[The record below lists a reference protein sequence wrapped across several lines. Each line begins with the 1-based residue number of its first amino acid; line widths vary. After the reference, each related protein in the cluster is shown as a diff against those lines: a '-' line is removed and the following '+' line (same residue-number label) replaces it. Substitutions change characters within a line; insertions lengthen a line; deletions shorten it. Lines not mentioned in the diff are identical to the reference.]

1 MSYMNNIMKDPYY
14 VIIKICDK
22 PYNCLMKY
30 NLGNNEN
37 TSSIVRRKSVH
48 LMKDSMVFTLAETG
62 GQMCTRLTRIRYF
75 SGNSEYIFG
84 F

>member
-1 MSYMNNIMKDPYY
+1 MNNIMNDPSY

-22 PYNCLMKY
+22 PHNCLMKY

-37 TSSIVRRKSVH
+37 TSSFIRRKSVH

-62 GQMCTRLTRIRYF
+62 RQMCTKLNRIF
-75 SGNSEYIFG
+75 FWEL
-84 F
+84 